1 MELNTFGAL
10 LKFALELEDAAA
22 RFYEEGVKAARD
34 EALRSGFAARVE
46 WAKKNR
52 QRLERVR
59 REQVNEMLL
68 ESVEGLRESDYRAG
82 GDASPGAA
90 DRELTASAAELESV
104 CERFYR
110 DAAERLSI
118 PEVVRSFQRLA
129 DAHARSRAQLGGAQQ
144 TSLSD

>member
-22 RFYEEGVKAARD
+22 RCYEEAAQAARD
-34 EALRSGFAARVE
+34 EALRSALAARAE
-46 WAKKNR
+46 STKRNR

-68 ESVEGLRESDYRAG
+68 ESIEGLRESDYRPAA
-82 GDASPGAA
+82 DPAPGAA
-90 DRELTASAAELESV
+90 GEDLTASAAELESA

-129 DAHARSRAQLGGAQQ
+129 DAHARSRAQLGGAQ
-144 TSLSD
+144 